1 VTARFTRYGVRIP
14 DADVHAAED
23 GTVVIQADD
32 SPVVRWRTSEVV
44 PVPLPVPHDYSG
56 AA

>member
-1 VTARFTRYGVRIP
+1 MTARFTLFGFPLPERAVR
-14 DADVHAAED
+14 AVED
-23 GTVVIQADD
+23 GVTVMQDD
-32 SPVVRWRTSEVV
+32 GEPVTRWRTSDIV

>member
-1 VTARFTRYGVRIP
+1 VTFTRYGIPLP

-32 SPVVRWRTSEVV
+32 DQPVMRWRTETVKKV
-44 PVPLPVPHDYSG
+44 PTPRS

>member
-1 VTARFTRYGVRIP
+1 MSRFTRYGVRIP

-32 SPVVRWRTSEVV
+32 QPVVRWRTSEVV